1 MSSLDSAL
9 KEAMTIEGAIGVAL
23 VDYGSGMAL
32 GTLGD
37 GGAELDLNVAAAGN
51 TDLVRAKMRT
61 MEMLGLHDNDIED
74 ILISLTSQ
82 YHLIRPLTTATG
94 RGLFLYLAL
103 SRSRSNLAMARH
115 QLRRIEAGLEV

>member
-1 MSSLDSAL
+1 MANLETAL

-37 GGAELDLNVAAAGN
+37 GGELDMNVAAAAN
-51 TDLVRAKMRT
+51 TDLVRAKMRA
-61 MEMLGLHDNDIED
+61 MEMLNLHDDGIED
-74 ILISLTSQ
+74 ILVTLTGQ
-82 YHLIRPLTTATG
+82 YHLIRPLTTSSG

-103 SRSRSNLAMARH
+103 NRSRSNLAMARH
-115 QLRRIEAGLEV
+115 QLKRIESTMEV

>member
-1 MSSLDSAL
+1 MANLEMSL
-9 KEAMTIEGAIGVAL
+9 KEAMSIEGAMGVAL
-23 VDYGSGMAL
+23 VDYSSGMAL

-37 GGAELDLNVAAAGN
+37 SAEIDLNVAAAAN

-61 MEMLGLHDNDIED
+61 MEMLNLHNNDIED

-82 YHLIRPLTTATG
+82 YHLIRPLTTQTG

-103 SRSRSNLAMARH
+103 NRTRSNLAMARH
-115 QLRRIEAGLEV
+115 QLKRIEAALEV

>member
-1 MSSLDSAL
+1 MPNLETSL
-9 KEAMTIEGAIGVAL
+9 KEAMAIDGAIGVAL

-37 GGAELDLNVAAAGN
+37 GAEIDLNVAAAGN

-61 MEMLGLHDNDIED
+61 MEMLNLHDNDIED
-74 ILISLTSQ
+74 ILISLTTQ
-82 YHLIRPLTTATG
+82 YHLIRPLTTQTG

-103 SRSRSNLAMARH
+103 ARGRANLAMARH
-115 QLRRIEAGLEV
+115 QLKRIETTLEI

>member
-1 MSSLDSAL
+1 MANLETSL

-37 GGAELDLNVAAAGN
+37 GGEIDLNVAAAAN
-51 TDLVRAKMRT
+51 TDLVRAKMRA
-61 MEMLGLHDNDIED
+61 MEMLNLHDDGIED
-74 ILISLTSQ
+74 ILVTLTNQ
-82 YHLIRPLTTATG
+82 YHLIRPLTTSSG

-103 SRSRSNLAMARH
+103 NRTRSNLAMARH
-115 QLRRIEAGLEV
+115 QLKRIESTLEV

>member
-1 MSSLDSAL
+1 MANLETSL
-9 KEAMTIEGAIGVAL
+9 KEAMAIDGAMGVAL

-37 GGAELDLNVAAAGN
+37 GAEIDLNVAAAAN

-61 MEMLGLHDNDIED
+61 MEMLNLHDNEIED
-74 ILISLTSQ
+74 ILISLTTQ
-82 YHLIRPLTTATG
+82 YHLIRPLTTQAG

-103 SRSRSNLAMARH
+103 NRSRANLALSRH
-115 QLRRIEAGLEV
+115 QLKRIEMALEI

>member
-1 MSSLDSAL
+1 MANLETTL

-37 GGAELDLNVAAAGN
+37 SNEIDLNMAAAGN

-61 MEMLGLHDNDIED
+61 MEMLGQHDNEIED
-74 ILISLTSQ
+74 ILVTLTTQ
-82 YHLIRPLTTATG
+82 YHLIRPLTTQGG

-103 SRSRSNLAMARH
+103 NRTRANLAMARH
-115 QLRRIEAGLEV
+115 QLKRVEATLEV

>member
-1 MSSLDSAL
+1 MANLETSL

-37 GGAELDLNVAAAGN
+37 GGEIDLNVAAAAN
-51 TDLVRAKMRT
+51 TDLVRAKMRA
-61 MEMLGLHDNDIED
+61 MEMLNLHDDGIED
-74 ILISLTSQ
+74 ILVTLTGQ
-82 YHLIRPLTTATG
+82 YHLIRPLTTSSG

-103 SRSRSNLAMARH
+103 NRTRSNLAMARH
-115 QLRRIEAGLEV
+115 QLKRIESTLEV

>member
-1 MSSLDSAL
+1 MANLESAL
-9 KEAMTIEGAIGVAL
+9 KEAMSIDGAIGVAL

-32 GTLGD
+32 GSLGD
-37 GGAELDLNVAAAGN
+37 GAEIDLNVAAAGN

-74 ILISLTSQ
+74 ILISLTGQ
-82 YHLIRPLTTATG
+82 YHLIRPLTTQSG

-103 SRSRSNLAMARH
+103 NRSRSNLAMARH
-115 QLRRIEAGLEV
+115 QLRRIETGLEI

>member
-1 MSSLDSAL
+1 MANLETSL

-37 GGAELDLNVAAAGN
+37 GGEIDLNVAAAAN
-51 TDLVRAKMRT
+51 TDLVRAKMRA
-61 MEMLGLHDNDIED
+61 MEMLNLHEDGIED
-74 ILISLTSQ
+74 ILVTLTGQ
-82 YHLIRPLTTATG
+82 YHLIRPLTTSSG

-103 SRSRSNLAMARH
+103 NRSRSNLAMARH
-115 QLRRIEAGLEV
+115 QLKRIESTLEV